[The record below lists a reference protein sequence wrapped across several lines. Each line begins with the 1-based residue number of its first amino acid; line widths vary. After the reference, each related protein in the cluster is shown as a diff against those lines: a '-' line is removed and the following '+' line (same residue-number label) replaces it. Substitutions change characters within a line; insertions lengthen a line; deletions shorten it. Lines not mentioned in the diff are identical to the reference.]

1 MKKLL
6 KLKPEYLIAPGLII
20 VCIGG
25 IFIDSSSDIGLG
37 INLLGSSTALLGCV
51 IGWINSKK

>member
-6 KLKPEYLIAPGLII
+6 KLKPEYLIAPGLIV

-51 IGWINSKK
+51 I